1 MKKNKLKLKKW
12 VLVVPLLLIILI
24 IGFIVYA
31 NIHGMYTNLKIK
43 INGDSNV
50 KLEVGSEYKDKG
62 IKATYNKKSI
72 KDITIKG
79 KVDNKKIGTYKINYI
94 VKYKKIVKK
103 ATRTIKVVDTTSP
116 EINIG
121 AETVNLLVG
130 NDYTEFGFSASD
142 NYDGDIT
149 SKVTST
155 NNIDKNTVGT
165 YEVNYEVSDSS
176 GNKSSARRVVN
187 VINALP
193 SNGKVAV
200 LNYHF
205 FFDPNEEYC
214 GDGNCEDVNEFRRQ
228 LDYLRDNNFK
238 TLTMKEFRDWMY
250 GVIEIP
256 EKSVLITVDD
266 GAKGTGLHNGN
277 KLIPILEE
285 YKMHATLFLITGWWD
300 ISNYQSSY
308 LDIESHTND
317 MHTERYCEGV
327 TRGAKMLC
335 LNRDEVL
342 NDLKQS
348 IAITGSKTAFCFP
361 FYAYDDNSI
370 SLVKEAGFELAFIG
384 GGRKANRSDDKYHI
398 PRYQIRQTTDIN
410 TFINYVS

>member
-1 MKKNKLKLKKW
+1 MKKNKLRLKKW
-12 VLVVPLLLIILI
+12 VLMVPIILVLLIVAFI
-24 IGFIVYA
+24 IYSNV
-31 NIHGMYTNLKIK
+31 HGINTKLKIK
-43 INGDSNV
+43 INGGSTV
-50 KLEVGSEYKDKG
+50 KLEVGNEYKDKG
-62 IKATYNKKSI
+62 IKATYNNIDI
-72 KDITIKG
+72 KDITTKG
-79 KVDNKKIGTYKINYI
+79 KVDNKKLGSYKIKYI

-103 ATRTIKVVDTTSP
+103 VTRTVKVVDTTPP
-116 EINIG
+116 EINLG
-121 AETVNLLVG
+121 ADAVNLFVG
-130 NDYTEFGFSASD
+130 NDYTEIGFSATD

-155 NNIDKNTVGT
+155 NNIDNNTVGT
-165 YEVNYEVSDSS
+165 YEVTYEVSDSS
-176 GNKSSARRVVN
+176 GNKTTAKRVVN
-187 VINALP
+187 VINTLP

-205 FFDPNEEYC
+205 FYDSNEEYC
-214 GDGNCEDVNEFRRQ
+214 GDGNCETVNEFRNQ
-228 LDYLRDNNFK
+228 LNYLRDNNFK
-238 TLTMKEFRDWMY
+238 TLTMEEFRNWMY

-256 EKSVLITVDD
+256 EKSVLITIDD

-285 YKMHATLFLITGWWD
+285 YQMHATLFLITGWWD
-300 ISNYQSSY
+300 INNYRSPY

-335 LNRDEVL
+335 LGRDEVL

-348 IAITGSKTAFCFP
+348 IEITGSKKAFCFP

-370 SLVKEAGFELAFIG
+370 SIVKEAGFELAFIG
-384 GGRKANRSDDKYHI
+384 GGRKASRNDDKYHI
-398 PRYQIRQTTDIN
+398 PRYQIRQSTDIN

>member
-31 NIHGMYTNLKIK
+31 NVHGMYTNLKIK

-72 KDITIKG
+72 EDITTKG
-79 KVDNKKIGTYKINYI
+79 KVDNKKIGVYKIKYI
-94 VKYKKIVKK
+94 VKYKKVEKT
-103 ATRTIKVVDTTSP
+103 ATRTVKVVDTTSP

-342 NDLKQS
+342 NDLKKS
-348 IAITGSKTAFCFP
+348 IEITGSKNAFCFP

-370 SLVKEAGFELAFIG
+370 NLVKEAGFELAFIG

>member
-72 KDITIKG
+72 KDITTKG
-79 KVDNKKIGTYKINYI
+79 KVDNKKIGVYKIKYI
-94 VKYKKIVKK
+94 VKYKKVEKT
-103 ATRTIKVVDTTSP
+103 ATRTVKVVDTTSP

>member
-31 NIHGMYTNLKIK
+31 NVHGMYTNLKIK
-43 INGDSNV
+43 MNGDSKV
-50 KLEVGSEYKDKG
+50 QLEVGSEYKDKG
-62 IKATYNKKSI
+62 INATYNKKSI
-72 KDITIKG
+72 KDITTKG
-79 KVDNKKIGTYKINYI
+79 KVDNKKIGVYKIKYI
-94 VKYKKIVKK
+94 VKYKKVRKT
-103 ATRTIKVVDTTSP
+103 ATRTVKVVDTTSP

-121 AETVNLLVG
+121 AENVNLLVG
-130 NDYTEFGFSASD
+130 NDYTELGFSASD

-149 SKVTST
+149 NKVTST

-176 GNKSSARRVVN
+176 GNKSNAKRVVN
-187 VINALP
+187 VINTLP

-205 FFDPNEEYC
+205 FYDPNEGVC
-214 GDGNCEDVNEFRRQ
+214 GDSNCEDVNEFRKQ

-238 TLTMKEFRDWMY
+238 TLTMEEFRNWMY

-266 GAKGTGLHNGN
+266 GALGTGLHNGN

-300 ISNYQSSY
+300 IGNYQSPY

-317 MHTERYCEGV
+317 MHTERFCEGV

-335 LNRDEVL
+335 LSRDEVL

-348 IAITGSKTAFCFP
+348 IAVTGSKKAFCFP

-370 SLVKEAGFELAFIG
+370 NLVKEAGFELAFIG

-398 PRYQIRQTTDIN
+398 PRYQVRQTTDIN

>member
-12 VLVVPLLLIILI
+12 VLVFPSLLIILI

-31 NIHGMYTNLKIK
+31 NVHGMYTSLKIK

-62 IKATYNKKSI
+62 IMATYNKKSI
-72 KDITIKG
+72 KDITTKG
-79 KVDNKKIGTYKINYI
+79 KVDNKKIGTYKIKYI
-94 VKYKKIVKK
+94 VKYKRVKK
-103 ATRTIKVVDTTSP
+103 TATRTVKVVDTTSP

-176 GNKSSARRVVN
+176 GNKSSAKRTVN
-187 VINALP
+187 VINTLP

-205 FFDPNEEYC
+205 FYDPSEEIC

-238 TLTMKEFRDWMY
+238 TLTMEEFRNWMY

-266 GAKGTGLHNGN
+266 GAKGTGIHNGN
-277 KLIPILEE
+277 KIIPILEE

-300 ISNYQSSY
+300 IGNYQSPY

-335 LNRDEVL
+335 LSRDEVL
-342 NDLKQS
+342 NDLKKS
-348 IAITGSKTAFCFP
+348 IEITGSKNAFCFP

-370 SLVKEAGFELAFIG
+370 NLVKEAGFELAFIG

>member
-12 VLVVPLLLIILI
+12 VFIVPIIIVILV
-24 IGFIVYA
+24 IGFVLYA
-31 NIHGMYTNLKIK
+31 NVHGLSTNLKIK
-43 INGDSNV
+43 INGKSTI
-50 KLEVGSEYKDKG
+50 KLEVGNEYKDKG
-62 IKATYNKKSI
+62 VNATYKNKSI
-72 KDITIKG
+72 KNIITKG
-79 KVDNKKIGTYKINYI
+79 SVDNKKIGTYKIKYI
-94 VKYKKIVKK
+94 AKYKKVIKK
-103 ATRTIKVVDTTSP
+103 AIRTVKVVDTTPP

-121 AETVNLLVG
+121 AESVNLFVG
-130 NDYTEFGFSASD
+130 NDYTEIGFSAND
-142 NYDGDIT
+142 NYDGDLT

-155 NNIDKNTVGT
+155 NNIDKNTIGT

-176 GNKSSARRVVN
+176 GNKSTAKRIVN
-187 VINALP
+187 VINTLP

-228 LDYLRDNNFK
+228 LDYLRDNNYK
-238 TLTMKEFRDWMY
+238 TLTMEEFRNWMY

-300 ISNYQSSY
+300 INNYQSPY

-348 IAITGSKTAFCFP
+348 IAITGSKMAFCFP

-370 SLVKEAGFELAFIG
+370 SIVKEAGFELAFIG
-384 GGRKANRSDDKYHI
+384 GGRKASRSDDKYHI

-410 TFINYVS
+410 TFINFVS

>member
-12 VLVVPLLLIILI
+12 VLVFPLLLIII
-24 IGFIVYA
+24 IIAFIVYA
-31 NIHGMYTNLKIK
+31 NVHGMYTNLKIK

-62 IKATYNKKSI
+62 IMATYNKKSI
-72 KDITIKG
+72 KDITTKG
-79 KVDNKKIGTYKINYI
+79 KVDNKKIGTYKIKYI
-94 VKYKKIVKK
+94 VKYKKVKK
-103 ATRTIKVVDTTSP
+103 TATRIVKVVDTTSP
-116 EINIG
+116 EISIG

-176 GNKSSARRVVN
+176 GNKSSAKRTVN
-187 VINALP
+187 VINTLP

-238 TLTMKEFRDWMY
+238 TLTMQEFRNWMY

-266 GAKGTGLHNGN
+266 GAKGTGIHNGN

-300 ISNYQSSY
+300 IGNYQSPY

-335 LNRDEVL
+335 LSRDEVL
-342 NDLKQS
+342 NDLKKS
-348 IAITGSKTAFCFP
+348 IEIT
-361 FYAYDDNSI
+361 
-370 SLVKEAGFELAFIG
+370 
-384 GGRKANRSDDKYHI
+384 
-398 PRYQIRQTTDIN
+398 
-410 TFINYVS
+410 

>member
-12 VLVVPLLLIILI
+12 VFIVPIIIVILI
-24 IGFIVYA
+24 VGFVLYA
-31 NIHGMYTNLKIK
+31 NVHGLRTNLKIK
-43 INGDSNV
+43 INGKSTI
-50 KLEVGSEYKDKG
+50 KLEVGNEYKDKG
-62 IKATYNKKSI
+62 VNATYKDKTI
-72 KDITIKG
+72 KNITTKG
-79 KVDNKKIGTYKINYI
+79 KVDNKKIGTYKIKYI
-94 VKYKKIVKK
+94 AKYKKVIKRAV
-103 ATRTIKVVDTTSP
+103 RTVKVVDTTPP

-121 AETVNLLVG
+121 AESVNLFVG
-130 NDYTEFGFSASD
+130 NDYTEIGFSAND
-142 NYDGDIT
+142 NYDGDLT

-155 NNIDKNTVGT
+155 NNIDKNTIGT

-176 GNKSSARRVVN
+176 GNKSTAKRIVN
-187 VINALP
+187 VINTLP

-205 FFDPNEEYC
+205 FYDPNEEIC
-214 GDGNCEDVNEFRRQ
+214 GDGNCEDVNEFRKQ

-238 TLTMKEFRDWMY
+238 TLTMEEFRNWMY

-300 ISNYQSSY
+300 IGNYQSPY

-335 LNRDEVL
+335 LSKDEVL
-342 NDLKQS
+342 NDLKRS
-348 IAITGSKTAFCFP
+348 IEITGSKKAFCFP

-370 SLVKEAGFELAFIG
+370 NLVKEAGFELAFIG

-410 TFINYVS
+410 TFINYVN

>member
-94 VKYKKIVKK
+94 VKYKKVEKT
-103 ATRTIKVVDTTSP
+103 ATRTVKVVDTTSP

-130 NDYTEFGFSASD
+130 NNYTEFGFSASD

-176 GNKSSARRVVN
+176 GNKSTAKRVVN

-342 NDLKQS
+342 NDLKKS
-348 IAITGSKTAFCFP
+348 IEITGSKNAFCFP

-370 SLVKEAGFELAFIG
+370 NLVKEAGFELAFIG

>member
-12 VLVVPLLLIILI
+12 VFIVPIIIVILV
-24 IGFIVYA
+24 IGFVLYA
-31 NIHGMYTNLKIK
+31 NVHGLSTNLKIK
-43 INGDSNV
+43 INGKSTI
-50 KLEVGSEYKDKG
+50 KLEVGNEYKDKG
-62 IKATYNKKSI
+62 VNATYKNKSI
-72 KDITIKG
+72 KNIITKG
-79 KVDNKKIGTYKINYI
+79 SVDNKKIGTYKIKYI
-94 VKYKKIVKK
+94 AKYKKVIKK
-103 ATRTIKVVDTTSP
+103 AIRTVKVVDTTPP

-121 AETVNLLVG
+121 AESVNLFVG
-130 NDYTEFGFSASD
+130 NDYTEIGFSASD
-142 NYDGDIT
+142 NYDGDLT

-155 NNIDKNTVGT
+155 NNIDKNTIGT

-176 GNKSSARRVVN
+176 GNKSTAKRIVN
-187 VINALP
+187 VINTLP

-228 LDYLRDNNFK
+228 LDYLRDNNYK
-238 TLTMKEFRDWMY
+238 TLTMEEFRNWMY

-300 ISNYQSSY
+300 INNYQSPY

-348 IAITGSKTAFCFP
+348 IAITGSKMAFCFP

-370 SLVKEAGFELAFIG
+370 SIVKEAGFELAFIG
-384 GGRKANRSDDKYHI
+384 GGRKASRSDDKYHI

-410 TFINYVS
+410 TFINFVS

>member
-12 VLVVPLLLIILI
+12 VLIVPIILVVLI
-24 IGFIVYA
+24 IGFIIYA
-31 NIHGMYTNLKIK
+31 NVHGMYSTLKIK
-43 INGDSNV
+43 INGNNTV
-50 KLEVGSEYKDKG
+50 KLEVGNEYKDEG
-62 IKATYNKKSI
+62 ITASYNKKDI
-72 KDITIKG
+72 KDITTKG
-79 KVDNKKIGTYKINYI
+79 KVDNNKLGTYKIQYI
-94 VKYKKIVKK
+94 VKYKKVVKK
-103 ATRTIKVVDTTSP
+103 ATRTVKVVDTTSP

-121 AETVNLLVG
+121 ADTVNLLVG
-130 NDYTEFGFSASD
+130 NDYTEIGFSATD
-142 NYDGDIT
+142 NYDGDLT
-149 SKVTST
+149 DKVTSS
-155 NNIDKNTVGT
+155 NNIDNNTIGT

-176 GNKSSARRVVN
+176 GNKSTATRNVN
-187 VINALP
+187 VINSLP

-205 FFDPNEEYC
+205 FYDPNEELC
-214 GDGNCEDVNEFRRQ
+214 SDGNCEDVNEFRRH

-238 TLTMKEFRDWMY
+238 TLTMEEFRNWMY

-256 EKSVLITVDD
+256 EKSVLITIDD
-266 GAKGTGLHNGN
+266 GAKGTGAHNGN

-300 ISNYQSSY
+300 IGNYQSSY

-335 LNRDEVL
+335 LSRDEVL

-348 IAITGSKTAFCFP
+348 IAVTGSTKAFCFP

-384 GGRKANRSDDKYHI
+384 GGRKASRSDDKYHI